1 MVKGK
6 WLGAMAGWAF
16 GGPFGAFL
24 GYSLGSMF
32 DSKKMNS
39 GASYELA
46 LLGLSAVV
54 IKADGKVKQEELN
67 YVKNFLDFG
76 EAKSKM
82 YFKVF
87 NDLKNKQAPSLR
99 SLCTQVN
106 QNVNHNGRLQII
118 HFLFAVASS
127 DNEIA
132 DTILEQ
138 LKLYQIIFISIVMIF
153 SLFTQCFQE
162 NLIILRMIIRF

>member
-67 YVKNFLDFG
+67 YVKNFLDRILV
-76 EAKSKM
+76 KQSLKCISK
-82 YFKVF
+82 Y
-87 NDLKNKQAPSLR
+87 L
-99 SLCTQVN
+99 
-106 QNVNHNGRLQII
+106 
-118 HFLFAVASS
+118 
-127 DNEIA
+127 
-132 DTILEQ
+132 
-138 LKLYQIIFISIVMIF
+138 MI
-153 SLFTQCFQE
+153 
-162 NLIILRMIIRF
+162 